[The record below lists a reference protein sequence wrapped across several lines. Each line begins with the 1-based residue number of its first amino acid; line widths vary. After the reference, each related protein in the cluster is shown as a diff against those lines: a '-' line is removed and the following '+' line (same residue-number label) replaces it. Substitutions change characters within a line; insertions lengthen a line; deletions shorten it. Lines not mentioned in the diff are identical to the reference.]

1 MRIEAQLEG
10 ADEVIKKLRE
20 LSQTKI
26 KKRVKKAV
34 ADGADLVRDEAK
46 RLVPVDT
53 GRLRESIIART
64 ARRGISGVV
73 IADYPPDAGTRKS
86 KTRKQAAG
94 STEYYAF
101 AVEYGTRTMPAQP
114 FMRPAMLNKREE
126 VGRLIENA
134 LEEAANDTK

>member
-10 ADEVIKKLRE
+10 ADEVMRKLRE
-20 LSQTKI
+20 LSKNTV
-26 KKRVKKAV
+26 KKKVKKAV
-34 ADGADLVRDEAK
+34 SDGADIVRDEAK
-46 RLVPVDT
+46 RLVPVNT

-64 ARRGISGVV
+64 AKRGISGIV
-73 IADYPPDAGTRKS
+73 IADYPKDAGVRKS

-94 STEYYAF
+94 SQEYYAF
-101 AVEYGTRTMPAQP
+101 AVEYGTRIMAAQP

-134 LEEAANDTK
+134 LEEAANEA